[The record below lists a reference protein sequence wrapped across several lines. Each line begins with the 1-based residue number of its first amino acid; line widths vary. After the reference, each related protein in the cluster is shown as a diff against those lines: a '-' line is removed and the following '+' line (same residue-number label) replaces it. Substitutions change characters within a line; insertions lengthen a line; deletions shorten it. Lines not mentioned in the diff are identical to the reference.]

1 MKGYKRTIAAAV
13 VGLSV
18 VCGLGGIATQDAA
31 AKDVHVRKG
40 HTYNVPSGWE
50 LRQIWVYGGPKLVR
64 ACNAGT
70 GASYLCRYGNKY
82 GEWRWTPMA
91 VVDYPAKRQ
100 YQPRVEATYHD
111 VWVVIKRWGP
121 LY

>member
-1 MKGYKRTIAAAV
+1 MKGYSGRSRQQWSGYR
-13 VGLSV
+13 GLRPRWYSHP
-18 VCGLGGIATQDAA
+18 DAA

-111 VWVVIKRWGP
+111 VWVVIKSWGP